1 MASIHNMIIHQIDVK
16 KTFLNGK
23 LEEKV
28 YMNQPQSFI
37 MSGNKNKVCKLIK
50 SLYGLKQASKQCHQ
64 KFDEVVLS
72 NGYLLN
78 QANKC
83 VYSKFDEYGHEEAD
97 VILGIRIKHE
107 SNRMVISQSQYI
119 EKVLKKFNY
128 FDYTRA
134 VLPMDKVRTKHN
146 NGRLYLNTGF
156 LDDWCSMYNGGDL
169 CKDIDIAFV
178 QNGIESLQTLHQEK
192 KDRYKAATNILLQG
206 LPKDIYTLI
215 NHCTNAKDIWD
226 NVKMLLEGSEL
237 TKDERESQL
246 YDEFEHFRQNKG

>member
-1 MASIHNMIIHQIDVK
+1 ISAGKEVDIGFSGGCDKPLRHVLLYSWDGGFDVCVDLTGSSPFTQTEMVDFVLDPSIHNMIIHQIDVK

-23 LEEKV
+23 LEEK
-28 YMNQPQSFI
+28 
-37 MSGNKNKVCKLIK
+37 
-50 SLYGLKQASKQCHQ
+50 ASKQCHQ

-128 FDYTRA
+128 FDYTP
-134 VLPMDKVRTKHN
+134 VSTPMDTSEKLMPN
-146 NGRLYLNTGF
+146 NGQAISQLEYSRMIGCLMYTMTCTRL
-156 LDDWCSMYNGGDL
+156 
-169 CKDIDIAFV
+169 DIAFV
-178 QNGIESLQTLHQEK
+178 VEK
-192 KDRYKAATNILLQG
+192 LSK
-206 LPKDIYTLI
+206 YTS
-215 NHCTNAKDIWD
+215 NPGT
-226 NVKMLLEGSEL
+226 
-237 TKDERESQL
+237 
-246 YDEFEHFRQNKG
+246 